1 MEKTRLVSD
10 LDINV
15 PFDKISVEM
24 LKGMKY
30 GEDIKLDDNFTISK
44 HSEEDMIDIYHTE
57 TWIDLYAIAWDWTTD
72 EDDSIIFEQV
82 YHDEATY

>member
-15 PFDKISVEM
+15 PFDKISVKM

-57 TWIDLYAIAWDWTTD
+57 T
-72 EDDSIIFEQV
+72 SSKV
-82 YHDEATY
+82 YVQFWYNLTETILKMN